1 MCIAVSVSNLPIK
14 TDSVSSLAASKNYY
28 GLNRFFACSIRYN
41 VEVRT
46 MPIFAEMS
54 MTTFWI
60 IAMVVFLVIEA
71 VTVGIVSVWFAI
83 GALFA
88 MVTAMLGA
96 NLWVQIAVF
105 LVVSA
110 VTLYFTRP
118 LVKKYVNNKVEPTN
132 ADMLI
137 GKECRVVETIDNLTG
152 TGAVYVDGKTW
163 TARTVDEEIIPEGQ
177 LVKAERI
184 EGVKLIVSKIAPEA

>member
-1 MCIAVSVSNLPIK
+1 MYRI
-14 TDSVSSLAASKNYY
+14 T
-28 GLNRFFACSIRYN
+28 N

-46 MPIFAEMS
+46 MPMFAEMS

-60 IAMVVFLVIEA
+60 LAMVVFLVIEA

-96 NLWVQIAVF
+96 NLWVQITVF

-110 VTLYFTRP
+110 IALYFTRP
-118 LVKKYVNNKVEPTN
+118 LVKKFVNNKVEPTN

-137 GKECRVVETIDNLTG
+137 GKECRVVETIDNLSG

>member
-1 MCIAVSVSNLPIK
+1 
-14 TDSVSSLAASKNYY
+14 
-28 GLNRFFACSIRYN
+28 
-41 VEVRT
+41 

-163 TARTVDEEIIPEGQ
+163 TARTVDEEIIHEGQ

>member
-1 MCIAVSVSNLPIK
+1 MYRI
-14 TDSVSSLAASKNYY
+14 T
-28 GLNRFFACSIRYN
+28 N

-46 MPIFAEMS
+46 MPMFAEMS

-96 NLWVQIAVF
+96 NLWVQITVF

-110 VTLYFTRP
+110 IALYFTRP
-118 LVKKYVNNKVEPTN
+118 LVKKFVNNKVEPTN

-137 GKECRVVETIDNLTG
+137 GKECRVVETIDNLSG

-163 TARTVDEEIIPEGQ
+163 TARTVDEEIIPKGQ

>member
-1 MCIAVSVSNLPIK
+1 
-14 TDSVSSLAASKNYY
+14 
-28 GLNRFFACSIRYN
+28 
-41 VEVRT
+41 

-163 TARTVDEEIIPEGQ
+163 TARTVGEEIIPEGQ

>member
-1 MCIAVSVSNLPIK
+1 
-14 TDSVSSLAASKNYY
+14 
-28 GLNRFFACSIRYN
+28 
-41 VEVRT
+41 
-46 MPIFAEMS
+46 MPVFTEMS

-71 VTVGIVSVWFAI
+71 VTVGIVSIWFAI

-96 NLWVQIAVF
+96 DLWVQITVF
-105 LVVSA
+105 IIVSA
-110 VTLYFTRP
+110 VALYFTRP

-137 GKECRVVETIDNLTG
+137 GKECRVVETIDNLSG
-152 TGAVYVDGKTW
+152 TGAVYIDGKTW
-163 TARTVDEEIIPEGQ
+163 TARSVDEEIIREGQ

-184 EGVKLIVSKIAPEA
+184 EGVKLIVSKTAPEA

>member
-1 MCIAVSVSNLPIK
+1 
-14 TDSVSSLAASKNYY
+14 
-28 GLNRFFACSIRYN
+28 
-41 VEVRT
+41 
-46 MPIFAEMS
+46 MPMFAEMS

-60 IAMVVFLVIEA
+60 LAMVVFLVIEA

-96 NLWVQIAVF
+96 NLWVQITVF

-110 VTLYFTRP
+110 IALYFTRP
-118 LVKKYVNNKVEPTN
+118 LVKKFVNNKVEPTN

-137 GKECRVVETIDNLTG
+137 GKECRVVETIDNLSG

>member
-1 MCIAVSVSNLPIK
+1 M
-14 TDSVSSLAASKNYY
+14 
-28 GLNRFFACSIRYN
+28 
-41 VEVRT
+41 T

-71 VTVGIVSVWFAI
+71 VTVGIVSIWFAI

-88 MVTAMLGA
+88 MVTAMLDA

-105 LVVSA
+105 IVASA

-132 ADMLI
+132 ADILI
-137 GKECRVVETIDNLTG
+137 GKECRVVETIDNISG

-163 TARTVDEEIIPEGQ
+163 TARCVDEEIIPEGQ

-184 EGVKLIVSKIAPEA
+184 EGVKLIVSKIAHEA

>member
-1 MCIAVSVSNLPIK
+1 
-14 TDSVSSLAASKNYY
+14 
-28 GLNRFFACSIRYN
+28 
-41 VEVRT
+41 
-46 MPIFAEMS
+46 MPMFAEMS

-96 NLWVQIAVF
+96 NLWVQITVF

-110 VTLYFTRP
+110 IALYFTRP
-118 LVKKYVNNKVEPTN
+118 LVKKFVNNKIEPTN

-137 GKECRVVETIDNLTG
+137 GKECRVVETIDNLSG

>member
-1 MCIAVSVSNLPIK
+1 
-14 TDSVSSLAASKNYY
+14 
-28 GLNRFFACSIRYN
+28 
-41 VEVRT
+41 
-46 MPIFAEMS
+46 MPMFAEMS

-96 NLWVQIAVF
+96 NLWVQITVF

-110 VTLYFTRP
+110 IALYFTRP
-118 LVKKYVNNKVEPTN
+118 LVKKFVNNKVEPTN

-137 GKECRVVETIDNLTG
+137 GKECRVVETIDNLSG
-152 TGAVYVDGKTW
+152 TGAGYVDGKTW

-177 LVKAERI
+177 LVKAERM
-184 EGVKLIVSKIAPEA
+184 EGVRLIVSKIAPEA

>member
-1 MCIAVSVSNLPIK
+1 
-14 TDSVSSLAASKNYY
+14 
-28 GLNRFFACSIRYN
+28 
-41 VEVRT
+41 
-46 MPIFAEMS
+46 MPMFAEMS

-96 NLWVQIAVF
+96 NLWVQITVF

-110 VTLYFTRP
+110 IALYFTRP
-118 LVKKYVNNKVEPTN
+118 LVKKFVNNKVEPTN

-137 GKECRVVETIDNLTG
+137 GKECRVVETIDNLSG

-163 TARTVDEEIIPEGQ
+163 TARTVDEEIIPVGQ

-184 EGVKLIVSKIAPEA
+184 EGVKLIVSKIAHEA

>member
-1 MCIAVSVSNLPIK
+1 
-14 TDSVSSLAASKNYY
+14 
-28 GLNRFFACSIRYN
+28 
-41 VEVRT
+41 
-46 MPIFAEMS
+46 MPMFAEMS

-96 NLWVQIAVF
+96 NLWVQITVF

-110 VTLYFTRP
+110 IALYFTRP
-118 LVKKYVNNKVEPTN
+118 LVKKFVNNKVEPTN

-137 GKECRVVETIDNLTG
+137 GKECRVVETIDNLSG

-163 TARTVDEEIIPEGQ
+163 TARSESDEVIPEGT
-177 LVKAERI
+177 LVTAKSI
-184 EGVKLIVSKIAPEA
+184 DGVKLIVAAPEKETV

>member
-1 MCIAVSVSNLPIK
+1 
-14 TDSVSSLAASKNYY
+14 
-28 GLNRFFACSIRYN
+28 
-41 VEVRT
+41 
-46 MPIFAEMS
+46 MPMFAEMS

-88 MVTAMLGA
+88 MATAMLGA
-96 NLWVQIAVF
+96 NLWVQITVF

-110 VTLYFTRP
+110 IALYFTRP
-118 LVKKYVNNKVEPTN
+118 LVKKFVNNKVEPTN

-137 GKECRVVETIDNLTG
+137 GKECRVVETIDNLSG

>member
-1 MCIAVSVSNLPIK
+1 
-14 TDSVSSLAASKNYY
+14 
-28 GLNRFFACSIRYN
+28 
-41 VEVRT
+41 

-96 NLWVQIAVF
+96 NLWVQITVF

-110 VTLYFTRP
+110 IALYFTRP

-132 ADMLI
+132 ADMTI
-137 GKECRVVETIDNLTG
+137 GKECRVVETIDNLAG

-163 TARTVDEEIIPEGQ
+163 TARTVNEEVIPEGQ

>member
-1 MCIAVSVSNLPIK
+1 
-14 TDSVSSLAASKNYY
+14 
-28 GLNRFFACSIRYN
+28 
-41 VEVRT
+41 

-163 TARTVDEEIIPEGQ
+163 TARTAYEEIIPEGQ

>member
-1 MCIAVSVSNLPIK
+1 
-14 TDSVSSLAASKNYY
+14 
-28 GLNRFFACSIRYN
+28 
-41 VEVRT
+41 
-46 MPIFAEMS
+46 MPMFAEMS

-71 VTVGIVSVWFAI
+71 VTVGVVSVWFAI

-96 NLWVQIAVF
+96 NLWVQITVF
-105 LVVSA
+105 LIVSA
-110 VTLYFTRP
+110 IALYFTRP
-118 LVKKYVNNKVEPTN
+118 LVKKFVNNKVEPTN

-137 GKECRVVETIDNLTG
+137 GKECRVVETIDNLSG

>member
-1 MCIAVSVSNLPIK
+1 MCRI
-14 TDSVSSLAASKNYY
+14 T
-28 GLNRFFACSIRYN
+28 N

-46 MPIFAEMS
+46 MPMLAEMS

-96 NLWVQIAVF
+96 NLWVQITVF

-110 VTLYFTRP
+110 IALYFTRP
-118 LVKKYVNNKVEPTN
+118 LVKKFVNNKVEPTN

-137 GKECRVVETIDNLTG
+137 GKECRVVETIDNLSG

>member
-1 MCIAVSVSNLPIK
+1 
-14 TDSVSSLAASKNYY
+14 
-28 GLNRFFACSIRYN
+28 
-41 VEVRT
+41 
-46 MPIFAEMS
+46 MPMFAEMS

-96 NLWVQIAVF
+96 NLWVQITVF

-110 VTLYFTRP
+110 IALYFTRP
-118 LVKKYVNNKVEPTN
+118 LVKKFVNNKVEPTN

-137 GKECRVVETIDNLTG
+137 GKECRVVETIDNISG

>member
-1 MCIAVSVSNLPIK
+1 M
-14 TDSVSSLAASKNYY
+14 
-28 GLNRFFACSIRYN
+28 
-41 VEVRT
+41 EVRT

>member
-1 MCIAVSVSNLPIK
+1 
-14 TDSVSSLAASKNYY
+14 
-28 GLNRFFACSIRYN
+28 
-41 VEVRT
+41 

-137 GKECRVVETIDNLTG
+137 GKECRVVEAIDNLAG

-163 TARTVDEEIIPEGQ
+163 TARTVDEEIIPEGR

-184 EGVKLIVSKIAPEA
+184 EGVKLIVSIIAPEA

>member
-1 MCIAVSVSNLPIK
+1 
-14 TDSVSSLAASKNYY
+14 
-28 GLNRFFACSIRYN
+28 
-41 VEVRT
+41 
-46 MPIFAEMS
+46 MPMLAEMS

-96 NLWVQIAVF
+96 NLWVQITVF

-110 VTLYFTRP
+110 IALYFTRP
-118 LVKKYVNNKVEPTN
+118 LVKKFVNNKVEPTN

-137 GKECRVVETIDNLTG
+137 GKECRVVETIDNLSG